1 MQLVQTRV
9 LAAEDAPT
17 RGNIVLIRF
26 ALSPDPHS
34 LFLSAVAIALL
45 AGGLAGCEKPEEIR
59 VYTVAKPPPVEHHDA
74 GDVHAAGRVPDG
86 AVPDRDAAAGKRAG
100 NASVGQPTEMLGAI
114 TPRGKMIWFFK
125 LTGTSSAVAVV
136 KKDFV
141 YFINSVKFG
150 DKGPEWDLPEGWKAE
165 AGSEMRFAT
174 IRIASAEGPLEMSV
188 IPLPSAEEKF
198 EPQLLANV
206 NRWRGQVGLGP
217 LTAAQLADSKEV
229 IKFELNGE
237 PVWFT
242 DFVGE
247 GQGNSMGGPMAGKR
261 PAPREAAATKS
272 SGGKLPFDCQVPE
285 GWTPA
290 QPGQFQLAAF
300 DVRDGDRQAS
310 ITISTAGGNLAANIN
325 RWRGQVGLAD
335 ASAAEIDQQGQKI
348 QIDGHDGTSVELVG
362 PEASS
367 PRKTILGVVVEV
379 QGKQW
384 FIKLTGDAEL
394 AAREKEH
401 FEEFVKSIRFR

>member
-1 MQLVQTRV
+1 MV
-9 LAAEDAPT
+9 
-17 RGNIVLIRF
+17 
-26 ALSPDPHS
+26 
-34 LFLSAVAIALL
+34 LL
-45 AGGLAGCEKPEEIR
+45 AGGLTGCEKPEEIR
-59 VYTVAKPPPVEHHDA
+59 VYTVAKPPPLEHRDTD
-74 GDVHAAGRVPDG
+74 DVQPAGRFQDG
-86 AVPDRDAAAGKRAG
+86 ALSGRDAAAGKPAG
-100 NASVGQPTEMLGAI
+100 KASVGQPTEMLGAI
-114 TPRGKMIWFFK
+114 TPRGEMIWFFK
-125 LTGTSSAVAVV
+125 LTGTPSAVAVV

-141 YFINSVKFG
+141 YFIKSVKFG

-165 AGSEMRFAT
+165 PASEMRFAT

-247 GQGNSMGGPMAGKR
+247 SQGTSMGGPFAGKR
-261 PAPREAAATKS
+261 SPPREAAATKAAA
-272 SGGKLPFDCQVPE
+272 GKLPFDCQVPN
-285 GWTPA
+285 GWTRGTA
-290 QPGQFQLAAF
+290 SAMQLAAF
-300 DVRDGDRQAS
+300 DVRDGDRQAG
-310 ITISTAGGNLAANIN
+310 ITVSTAGGNLAANIN

-335 ASAAEIDQQGQKI
+335 ASAAEIDQQARKI

-362 PEASS
+362 PESSS
-367 PRKTILGVVVEV
+367 PCKTILGVIVEA

-384 FIKLTGDAEL
+384 FIKLTGDTEL
-394 AAREKEH
+394 ATREKER
-401 FEEFVKSIRFR
+401 FEEFVKSIKFR